1 MRISDWS
8 SDVCSSDLKG
18 HECVVYDSHPEA
30 VAQARGHG
38 AKGCA
43 DLAELVSTLSRPRV
57 LWLMVPAAVVDGVL
71 ESLLPLLDKDD
82 IVIDGGNSSYHD
94 DIRRAADLAEAGIHY
109 MDVGTSGGVEIGR
122 ASWWEKG
129 VKYV

>member
-1 MRISDWS
+1 MIRRPPRSTRTDTLFPYTTLFRS
-8 SDVCSSDLKG
+8 
-18 HECVVYDSHPEA
+18 
-30 VAQARGHG
+30 

-109 MDVGTSGGVEIGR
+109 MDVGTRGGEIGR
-122 ASWWEKG
+122 ASGRERVG
-129 VKYV
+129 

>member
-1 MRISDWS
+1 MIRRPPRSTRTDTLFPYTTLFRS
-8 SDVCSSDLKG
+8 
-18 HECVVYDSHPEA
+18 
-30 VAQARGHG
+30 

-109 MDVGTSGGVEIGR
+109 LDVGISDGVAGLDRGYSMMIGGDADTFKHLEPG
-122 ASWWEKG
+122 
-129 VKYV
+129 